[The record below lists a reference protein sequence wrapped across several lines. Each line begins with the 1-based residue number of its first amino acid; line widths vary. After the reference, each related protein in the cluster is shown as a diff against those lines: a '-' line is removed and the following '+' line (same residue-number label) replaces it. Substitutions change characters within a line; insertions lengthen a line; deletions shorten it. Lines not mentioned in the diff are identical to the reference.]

1 MCVLLIWVL
10 TQLLVKF
17 CAFPGTQL
25 GTLPWWPESLL
36 LWTLLPKKP
45 GGPGSHLSAVPPVR
59 DQTRGMRPESEESRH
74 TLAGNLEEVS
84 HQTGAGSVSW

>member
-59 DQTRGMRPESEESRH
+59 DQTRGMRPESEESRAH
-74 TLAGNLEEVS
+74 TGRQPGGGVPPDRGELG
-84 HQTGAGSVSW
+84 Q